1 MGKGME
7 YHRFCKVVKMDK
19 ADKYDII
26 CKNKKSI
33 ENDLEK
39 QLKRFKST
47 LNNNKIGKYN
57 KDI

>member
-47 LNNNKIGKYN
+47 LKLGGKYE
-57 KDI
+57 